1 MNIFKRII
9 KLLLVTSIFGL
20 IFSIM
25 YSGVILEITNNSQA
39 TIKDISINYGRGSY
53 LLPELK
59 SGETVKKRVGKIGEG
74 ANFKITWKSGK
85 NHVGSVTYNVYFID
99 LLSPTKI
106 SITFP
111 DENSALLKY
120 SGRTYKSYFKSGT

>member
-1 MNIFKRII
+1 MKIFKRII

-74 ANFKITWKSGK
+74 ANFEITWKSG
-85 NHVGSVTYNVYFID
+85 NNNAGSVTYSVCFID
-99 LLSPTKI
+99 LLSPTRI

-111 DENSALLKY
+111 NENSALLKY

>member
-1 MNIFKRII
+1 
-9 KLLLVTSIFGL
+9 
-20 IFSIM
+20 M

-39 TIKDISINYGRGSY
+39 TIKDVSINYGRGSY

-74 ANFKITWKSGK
+74 ANFEITWKSG
-85 NHVGSVTYNVYFID
+85 NNNAGSVTYSVYFID
-99 LLSPTKI
+99 LLAPTRI

-111 DENSALLKY
+111 NENSALLKY
-120 SGRTYKSYFKSGT
+120 S

>member
-39 TIKDISINYGRGSY
+39 TIKDVSINYGRGSY

-74 ANFKITWKSGK
+74 ANFEITWKSG
-85 NHVGSVTYNVYFID
+85 NNNAGSVTYSVYFID
-99 LLSPTKI
+99 LLSPTRI

-111 DENSALLKY
+111 NENSALLKY

>member
-39 TIKDISINYGRGSY
+39 TIKDFSINYGRGSY

-74 ANFKITWKSGK
+74 ANFEITWKSV
-85 NHVGSVTYNVYFID
+85 NNNAGSVTYSVYFID
-99 LLSPTKI
+99 LLSPTRK

-111 DENSALLKY
+111 NENSALLKY

>member
-1 MNIFKRII
+1 MKIFKRII

-39 TIKDISINYGRGSY
+39 TIKDVSTNYGRGSY

-74 ANFKITWKSGK
+74 DNFEITWKSG
-85 NHVGSVTYNVYFID
+85 NNNAGSVTYSVYFID
-99 LLSPTKI
+99 LLSPTRI

-111 DENSALLKY
+111 NENSALLKY